1 MAKQESQQKRSSIDL
16 NSADVDQ
23 LDQIEGLGRNRA
35 QKLVDFRNQHGPFKT
50 WDDVKK
56 IPGYSEQIVSLIKQS
71 GATCK

>member
-1 MAKQESQQKRSSIDL
+1 MAKQESQQKKSSIDL